1 MVHPW
6 KAPSFERLLWRAC
19 RGYIIVDFREMEDRL
34 EHPETVGTERDGVE
48 GFSSTCFLRGCL
60 ISSFSVA
67 AFPGGNG
74 AVDSVPHLLLGGA
87 DWTES
92 EEDLRLVGDVLHQVV
107 GFKRSLDFKMSKY
120 YEPDYIC
127 INGWTSTLSCE
138 DHDESFGFLFFLAST
153 HRRLPTQRA
162 QLSERRFCGDFRPES
177 KISNQYVSVKKCGF
191 STVEWFCN
199 MSL

>member
-1 MVHPW
+1 M
-6 KAPSFERLLWRAC
+6 
-19 RGYIIVDFREMEDRL
+19 
-34 EHPETVGTERDGVE
+34 
-48 GFSSTCFLRGCL
+48 FSCGCL
-60 ISSFSVA
+60 INSFSVA

-127 INGWTSTLSCE
+127 INSWTSTLSCE

-177 KISNQYVSVKKCGF
+177 KISNQYVSVKNHRVVFLQLSDSVTCRFKKPLLLPSASGAF
-191 STVEWFCN
+191 ADRVLLAAAADASDGRPAAVEGARAEV
-199 MSL
+199 